1 MRILE
6 ESSPGSVLAIVRS
19 GVRVLEYDAVGP
31 EQRLQDFSR
40 RGLAL
45 ELYDYRKVNLHKLL
59 EVLIEDT
66 LRSREIGEMLAES
79 GLARKEVGE
88 KIFVGEEPHQYYIKY
103 VKEGNV
109 ARMRGSQEED
119 RDKCQPLVQYHPQ
132 ASLTSRLD
140 DGSNPLRADTSL
152 GHKDQNINKQDD
164 EASENR
170 RKAEADITSDKNRT
184 KFDQIMEK
192 LRISGIEE
200 EADKNR
206 RKERKELE

>member
-1 MRILE
+1 MLLVKSKGCQTSLSE
-6 ESSPGSVLAIVRS
+6 DWLSSCLTLGKYSFIN
-19 GVRVLEYDAVGP
+19 YY
-31 EQRLQDFSR
+31 
-40 RGLAL
+40 RGF
-45 ELYDYRKVNLHKLL
+45 
-59 EVLIEDT
+59 LIEDIP
-66 LRSREIGEMLAES
+66 RSREIGEILAES

-119 RDKCQPLVQYHPQ
+119 RDNCQPLVQYHPQ

-170 RKAEADITSDKNRT
+170 RKAEAVITSDKNRT
-184 KFDQIMEK
+184 KFYQIMEK

-200 EADKNR
+200 EADKNI
-206 RKERKELE
+206 KSQIY